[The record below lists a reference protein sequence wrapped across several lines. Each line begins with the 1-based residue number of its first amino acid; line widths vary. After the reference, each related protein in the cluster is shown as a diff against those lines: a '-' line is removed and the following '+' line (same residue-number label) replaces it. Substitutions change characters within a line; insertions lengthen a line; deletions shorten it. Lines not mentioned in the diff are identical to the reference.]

1 MFCSTLRK
9 RKEWAFIP
17 SVLLK
22 ENLPK
27 WQGSA
32 RLHVQIAIFQA
43 DCILEKNLETHDIAI
58 PVPRVKQNHQEYFR
72 FLLLSSS
79 DLDTPAAVMG
89 RVERLYHQTGG
100 RDIGIIFLLQTNGR
114 SNDTTAFLKL
124 QVR

>member
-9 RKEWAFIP
+9 RKDWASIP

-22 ENLPK
+22 EKLPK

-32 RLHVQIAIFQA
+32 RLHPQIAILQA
-43 DCILEKNLETHDIAI
+43 DCVLEKSLETHDMAI
-58 PVPRVKQNHQEYFR
+58 PVPRVDQNHQEYFR
-72 FLLLSSS
+72 ILLLSSS
-79 DLDTPAAVMG
+79 DLDPSEAVVR

-100 RDIGIIFLLQTNGR
+100 RNVGIIFLLQTIGR
-114 SNDTTAFLKL
+114 SNDTAAYLTL